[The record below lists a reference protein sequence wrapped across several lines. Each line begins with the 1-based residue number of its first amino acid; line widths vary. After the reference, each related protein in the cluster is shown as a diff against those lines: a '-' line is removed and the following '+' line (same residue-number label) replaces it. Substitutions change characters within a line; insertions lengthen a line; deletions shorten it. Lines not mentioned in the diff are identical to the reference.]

1 MIDLIYLLIDWFI
14 YWLKNIIK
22 ENVYVID
29 IKNIKIKKIK
39 VFIKV
44 IFIDKK
50 KYFMLLIFRILKLR
64 KLKMS

>member
-50 KYFMLLIFRILKLR
+50 IL
-64 KLKMS
+64 